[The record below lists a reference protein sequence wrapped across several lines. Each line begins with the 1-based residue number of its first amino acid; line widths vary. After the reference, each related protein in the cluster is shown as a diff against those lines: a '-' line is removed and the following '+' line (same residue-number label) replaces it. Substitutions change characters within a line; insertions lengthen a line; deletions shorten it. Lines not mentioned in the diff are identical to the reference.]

1 MEIPM
6 WMPKFRSAVYWEQL
20 HHVFISA
27 DECPNQHGIPVAIP
41 HIGKF
46 ACSSVFDFEF
56 SGFVI

>member
-1 MEIPM
+1 M

-20 HHVFISA
+20 HRVFISA

-41 HIGKF
+41 HIRKF